1 MIEIARRA
9 AAFLSWYYQSSL
21 SVVRF
26 YFTLNTWTLLFTV
39 KHVFFFFFFFK
50 KKRGRKMQTFIHS
63 FSFSDILCIL
73 PDVSVLGALLLLLLY
88 N

>member
-21 SVVRF
+21 SEVRF
-26 YFTLNTWTLLFTV
+26 AFTLHTWTMLFTV
-39 KHVFFFFFFFK
+39 KHVFFFLK